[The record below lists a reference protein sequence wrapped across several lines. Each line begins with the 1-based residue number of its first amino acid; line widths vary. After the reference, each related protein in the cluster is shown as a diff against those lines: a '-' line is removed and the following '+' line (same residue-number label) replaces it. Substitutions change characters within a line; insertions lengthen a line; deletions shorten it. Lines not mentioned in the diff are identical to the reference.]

1 MQSNYIFLVA
11 HFLFYKVKK
20 KHFGKIYLSVK
31 EREILRK
38 RISIFKTK
46 NPGLGK
52 NKIVQHFS
60 SEGYAK
66 RTIYNALQRRNATSS
81 FMDKNRTGR
90 PSSWTTRRKSKL
102 KRLTNNRKDV
112 SQRKLASKFKFNVST
127 ISRQLSKMQIKYRK
141 REKAPKYTSHQQK
154 KARIRCRKLYNQLKP
169 TSESIIIDDE
179 KYFTWGS
186 SSSNGYYTSDKDT
199 CPDDVRFAGKT
210 KFPKKV
216 LVWLAISD
224 RGISKPLIRRSGA
237 EAINRDIYIRECLSC
252 FLLSKSIIK
261 TITTH
266 FGQI

>member
-1 MQSNYIFLVA
+1 M
-11 HFLFYKVKK
+11 
-20 KHFGKIYLSVK
+20 YLSVK
-31 EREILRK
+31 ERELLYRK
-38 RISIFKTK
+38 RISVFKTK
-46 NPGLGK
+46 NSGLGK

-60 SEGYAK
+60 SEGYAT

-81 FMDKNRTGR
+81 FMDKKRTGR
-90 PSSWTTRRKSKL
+90 PFRWTTRRKSKL

-112 SQRKLASKFKFNVST
+112 SQRKLASKFKVNVST

-141 REKAPKYTSHQQK
+141 REKAPKNTSHQQK

-169 TSESIIIDDE
+169 TSKSIIIDDE

-186 SSSNGYYTSDKDT
+186 GYYTNDKDT

-224 RGISKPLIRRSGA
+224 RSSHTPIWSRS
-237 EAINRDIYIRECLSC
+237 D
-252 FLLSKSIIK
+252 
-261 TITTH
+261 
-266 FGQI
+266 Q